1 MTPRSRRLLVVLLVL
16 TLAGTA
22 VFLTT
27 RALRSNLVFFLTPGQ
42 VLDGEA
48 VGKPHLRLGGLVQA
62 GSLQRQGDSVRFV
75 LVDARH
81 QVAVAYTGILP
92 DLFAEGKGAIA
103 QGTLDADGALQAT
116 EVLAKHDENYMP
128 PEVQKALDSSAHPGA
143 RPAAQPAVTGTK
155 P

>member
-1 MTPRSRRLLVVLLVL
+1 MKPRSRRLLVVLLVL
-16 TLAGTA
+16 ALAGVA

-48 VGKPHLRLGGLVQA
+48 VGKTHLRLGGLVQA
-62 GSLQRQGDSVRFV
+62 GSLQRDGERVRFV

-81 QVAVAYTGILP
+81 SIPVVYRGILP
-92 DLFAEGKGAIA
+92 DLFSEGKGAIA
-103 QGTLDADGALQAT
+103 QGRLDNGGELQAT

-128 PEVQKALDSSAHPGA
+128 PEVQQALDGSAHPA
-143 RPAAQPAVTGTK
+143 AKPAAK
-155 P
+155 PGAGQ

>member
-1 MTPRSRRLLVVLLVL
+1 MKPRSRRLLLLLLVL
-16 TLAGTA
+16 VLAGLA

-48 VGKPHLRLGGLVQA
+48 VGKTNLRLGGLVQA
-62 GSLQRQGDSVRFV
+62 GSLQRDGDQVRFV

-81 QVAVAYTGILP
+81 SIPVTYRGILP
-92 DLFAEGKGAIA
+92 DLFSEGKGAIA
-103 QGTLDADGALQAT
+103 QGRLDQNGALQAT

-128 PEVQKALDSSAHPGA
+128 PEVQKALDGDGHPGA
-143 RPAAQPAVTGTK
+143 KSGAAR
-155 P
+155 

>member
-1 MTPRSRRLLVVLLVL
+1 MKPRQRRLLLVLLVL
-16 TLAGTA
+16 ALAGTA
-22 VFLTT
+22 VYLTT

-48 VGKPHLRLGGLVQA
+48 QGKTHVRVGGLVQA
-62 GSLQRQGDSVRFV
+62 GSVQRQADEVRFV
-75 LVDARH
+75 LADARH
-81 QVAVAYTGILP
+81 AVPVVYRGILP

-103 QGTLDADGALQAT
+103 QGHLSPRGELQAA

-128 PEVQKALDSSAHPGA
+128 PEVQKALEPSGHPE
-143 RPAAQPAVTGTK
+143 PANRVPEGGK

>member
-1 MTPRSRRLLVVLLVL
+1 MKPRSRRLLVVLLVL
-16 TLAGTA
+16 ALAGVA

-48 VGKPHLRLGGLVQA
+48 VGKTHLRLGGLVQA
-62 GSLQRQGDSVRFV
+62 GSLQRDGERVRFV

-81 QVAVAYTGILP
+81 GIPVVYRGILP
-92 DLFAEGKGAIA
+92 DLFSEGKGAIA
-103 QGTLDADGALQAT
+103 QGRLDNSGELQAT

-128 PEVQKALDSSAHPGA
+128 PEVQKALDGSAHPA
-143 RPAAQPAVTGTK
+143 AKPAAK
-155 P
+155 PGAGQ